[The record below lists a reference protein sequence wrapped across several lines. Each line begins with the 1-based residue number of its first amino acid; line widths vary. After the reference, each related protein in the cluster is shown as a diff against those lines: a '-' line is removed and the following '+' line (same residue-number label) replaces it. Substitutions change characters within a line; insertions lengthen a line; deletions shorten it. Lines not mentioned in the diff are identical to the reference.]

1 MSHRVLYGE
10 DDPRRHTAKMKAM
23 LSGVADYA
31 WHDVGRVSD
40 PRARALLKTTAEIL
54 LGLRKAYDEF
64 EQEGEMIWRKA
75 S

>member
-1 MSHRVLYGE
+1 MSHRVIYGE
-10 DDPRRHTAKMKAM
+10 NDPRRHTAKLKAM

-40 PRARALLKTTAEIL
+40 PRAQALLKTTAEIL

-64 EQEGEMIWRKA
+64 EQEGEMALRKA